1 MVIMNK
7 NKINE
12 LMKLDEKNIAIL
24 NVLLDNARLSYR
36 QIAQKIGASVATVM
50 HRVRELEKERIIRK
64 YSAVPDYEK
73 LGYDITVL
81 IEVQVG
87 KGKLVQVE
95 NKIAQHPNVVA
106 VYDVTGAFDVVI
118 LAKFKNRRAM
128 DVFLKKIQTYDFV
141 LRTNTRLV
149 LQTIKEEQ
157 ISVT

>member
-1 MVIMNK
+1 M
-7 NKINE
+7 E
-12 LMKLDEKNIAIL
+12 LDEKNTTIL
-24 NVLLDNARLSYR
+24 NVLLENARLSYR
-36 QIAQKIGASVATVM
+36 QIAKKIGASAATVM
-50 HRVRELEKERIIRK
+50 HRMQDMEKEKIIRK

-87 KGKLVQVE
+87 KGKLAQVE

-106 VYDVTGAFDVVI
+106 VYDVTGAFDVII
-118 LAKFKNRRAM
+118 LAKFKNRRAI

-149 LQTIKEEQ
+149 LQTIKEGL

>member
-1 MVIMNK
+1 M
-7 NKINE
+7 E
-12 LMKLDEKNIAIL
+12 LDEKNRAII

-36 QIAQKIGASVATVM
+36 QIAKHIGASVATVM
-50 HRVRELEKERIIRK
+50 HRVQDMEKEKIIRK

-87 KGKLVQVE
+87 KGKLAQVE

-106 VYDVTGAFDVVI
+106 VYDVTGSFDVII
-118 LAKFKNRRAM
+118 LAKFKNRRTM
-128 DVFLKKIQTYDFV
+128 DIFLKKIQTYDFV

-149 LQTIKEEQ
+149 LQTIKEDL

>member
-1 MVIMNK
+1 MNK
-7 NKINE
+7 NQTNE
-12 LMKLDEKNIAIL
+12 PMKLDEKNIAIL

-36 QIAQKIGASVATVM
+36 QIAQKIGVSVATVM
-50 HRVRELEKERIIRK
+50 HRVQELEKDKIIQK

-87 KGKLVQVE
+87 KGKLAQVE

-118 LAKFKNRRAM
+118 LAKFKNRRTM

-149 LQTIKEEQ
+149 LQTIKEGQ
-157 ISVT
+157 IHVA

>member
-1 MVIMNK
+1 
-7 NKINE
+7 
-12 LMKLDEKNIAIL
+12 MKLDEKNIAII
-24 NVLLDNARLSYR
+24 NVLLDNARHSYR
-36 QIAQKIGASVATVM
+36 QVAQKVGASAATVM
-50 HRVRELEKERIIRK
+50 HRVQDMEKEKIIRK

-87 KGKLVQVE
+87 KGKLAQVE
-95 NKIAQHPNVVA
+95 NKIAQHPHVVA
-106 VYDVTGAFDVVI
+106 VYDVTGAFDIII

-128 DVFLKKIQTYDFV
+128 DAFLKKIQTYDFV

-157 ISVT
+157 IPVT